1 MDLPVLDF
9 AETMAGLPAQQPV
22 DGLDPAIRQVLSDR
36 YDVVIVLD
44 DDPTGTQT
52 VYDIPVITETT
63 TTAFE
68 SELQKGT
75 KLFFAL
81 TNSRMYP
88 AREVAEGS
96 FVLGIAI
103 RKACHR
109 TDKRPLII
117 VRGDSTLRG
126 HFDYEDRYLANGL
139 GINNLHPFF
148 IPAFFEGG
156 RFTIGDVHYVK
167 EDVHLIPAAQTPF
180 GKDSSFG
187 YKNSNLNAWV
197 EEKAFRGKLPVEP
210 PISVSI
216 KDLRATSPTSLKDKI
231 AGKKNNQTCI
241 INAADYTDL
250 KRAALAILRF
260 AKHPQL
266 RTSASFIKALLG
278 QPERPLLTFP
288 KQAGL
293 GGLIVVGSHVPK
305 TTAQLRHLQS
315 AHTLEAFEVDVR
327 ALLAQKPSL
336 APAALAQKIANAY
349 SAGHNVL
356 LYTSR
361 EVITTEGAAANL
373 DIAATVSSYLEAVVA
388 ALPSAP
394 AFLLTKG
401 GITSSRIATESL
413 GVKRAMAIGKV
424 QPGVP
429 TWELG
434 PESKFPG
441 LPFIIFPGNV
451 GEEDSL
457 SRILQN
463 TFI

>member
-9 AETMAGLPAQQPV
+9 AETMAGLPPQQPEE
-22 DGLDPAIRQVLSDR
+22 GLDKAIRKALADR

-52 VYDIPVITETT
+52 VYNVPVITEMTSV
-63 TTAFE
+63 AFE
-68 SELQKGT
+68 TELEKDT

-88 AREVAEGS
+88 AREVVEGS
-96 FVLGIAI
+96 AILGISI
-103 RKACHR
+103 REACY
-109 TDKRPLII
+109 KMGKQSLVII
-117 VRGDSTLRG
+117 RGDSTLRG

-139 GINNLHPFF
+139 GIDNLHPFF

-156 RFTIGDVHYVK
+156 RYTINDVHYVK
-167 EDVHLIPAAQTPF
+167 EGIQLIPAAQTPF

-187 YKNSNLNAWV
+187 YHNSNLKAWV
-197 EEKAFRGKLPVEP
+197 EEKAFRGNLPVEP
-210 PISVSI
+210 SISVSI
-216 KDLRATSPTSLKDKI
+216 KELRATSPTLLKEKI
-231 AGKKNNQTCI
+231 EGKQDNQTCI

-260 AKHPQL
+260 AESPQL

-278 QPERPLLTFP
+278 QPDRPLLTFP
-288 KQAGL
+288 KQANL

-305 TTAQLRHLQS
+305 TTAQLKHLQGN
-315 AHTLEAFEVDVR
+315 HELEEFEVDVR
-327 ALLAQKPSL
+327 SLLAQQPSI
-336 APAALAQKIANAY
+336 APAALAQKISTANT
-349 SAGHNVL
+349 AGKNVL

-361 EVITTEGAAANL
+361 EVITTEGADANL
-373 DIAATVSSYLEAVVA
+373 DIAATVSAYLEAVVA

-413 GVKRAMAIGKV
+413 GVKRAMAIGQV

-451 GEEDSL
+451 GGEDSL